1 MAGVLEGGGGQ
12 VANFIMLLSS
22 WLLSPE
28 REQRGCYVVN
38 VLFMPR
44 LQSISLK
51 RVRCVQF
58 YCMQTHVTH
67 SYIYRDTHSNMHT
80 YNALHANTHTRI
92 CIYMCSCK
100 CGHTQIFKCTYTCTC
115 THTHETKHVLQKGVK
130 AVLPSMRTRCL
141 TLNRKPPLLKHLRA
155 CFRKVPHN
163 APTRPN
169 SRLSWP
175 RFPRL

>member
-1 MAGVLEGGGGQ
+1 MSNNIIEMQMFASHGWRFGGGGGQ

-80 YNALHANTHTRI
+80 YNALHANTHTHASVFI
-92 CIYMCSCK
+92 CALANADTLRYSSAPT
-100 CGHTQIFKCTYTCTC
+100 HAHAH
-115 THTHETKHVLQKGVK
+115 THT
-130 AVLPSMRTRCL
+130 
-141 TLNRKPPLLKHLRA
+141 KPNMF
-155 CFRKVPHN
+155 FRRESKLFYQ
-163 APTRPN
+163 A
-169 SRLSWP
+169 
-175 RFPRL
+175 

>member
-1 MAGVLEGGGGQ
+1 MQMFASHGWRFGGGGGQ

-38 VLFMPR
+38 VLFMLR

-80 YNALHANTHTRI
+80 YSALHANTHTRI

-115 THTHETKHVLQKGVK
+115 THTRNQTCSSEGSQSCSTKHED
-130 AVLPSMRTRCL
+130 
-141 TLNRKPPLLKHLRA
+141 TLL
-155 CFRKVPHN
+155 N
-163 APTRPN
+163 AE
-169 SRLSWP
+169 
-175 RFPRL
+175 